1 MNEEMI
7 NYLKENRGGVSYGEL
22 AEKFLKIKSNSNV
35 AKVTVDSI
43 LSKDKR
49 CYLDK
54 DGLWHINVETGDQSV
69 TLCNLPLT
77 AVHILSDS
85 QRKDKRIFHVSLWS
99 INPEISLIS
108 EKWLTDPLELPFE
121 ERETLGA
128 ESGISFESEQ
138 TPQTVAFLA
147 SELEGKLPVFFSYY
161 DYLLLNALFEQHGF
175 CLSEDILLTSDLMKP
190 AEVNIPRPFT
200 LDRCLKEVMGNEQIA
215 SNILKRGKQFAE
227 CIVEL
232 IQLLKMRGIESRTGL
247 ERARPGPEQFFKS
260 KDFTSEDINNMPATP
275 GVYGFKDKD
284 GSFIY
289 IGKAKNLRRRL
300 QSYFRDTEE
309 SPQKIQILREKSQSL
324 IAYQCGSELES
335 LIYEYRLIKKHAPVL
350 NRQLDINERPGN
362 FRPIQDCIILL
373 PHIQKDKIMSFWFRR
388 DQKILMKPVDFD
400 LKEENGLIAE
410 LKDFFLSEKLSAT
423 NEDFP
428 EQEIAFRWIRSHE
441 LSLLT
446 VPVSRFASETEI
458 FEALS
463 CSMEEL
469 RQES

>member
-22 AEKFLKIKSNSNV
+22 AEKFLKIKNNSNV
-35 AKVTVDSI
+35 AKITVNSI

-49 CYLDK
+49 CYIDNN
-54 DGLWHINVETGDQSV
+54 GLWHINIETGDQSV
-69 TLCNLPLT
+69 MLCNLPLT
-77 AVHILSDS
+77 AVYILSDS

-108 EKWLTDPLELPFE
+108 EKWLTNPVELPFE
-121 ERETLGA
+121 EREALGA
-128 ESGISFESEQ
+128 ESGIYFEPEQ
-138 TPQTVAFLA
+138 LPQTVASIAL
-147 SELEGKLPVFFSYY
+147 ELEGKLPVFFSYY
-161 DYLLLNALFEQHGF
+161 DYLLFNALFEQHGF
-175 CLSEDILLTSDLMKP
+175 YLSEDILLASDLMKP

-200 LDRCLKEVMGNEQIA
+200 FDRCLKEVIGNDQIP

-227 CIVEL
+227 CIAEL

-247 ERARPGPEQFFKS
+247 EKARPEQEQFFKG
-260 KDFTSEDINNMPATP
+260 KDFTSEDINNMPVTP
-275 GVYGFKDKD
+275 GVYGFKEKD

-300 QSYFRDTEE
+300 QSYFRETEE
-309 SPQKIQILREKSQSL
+309 SPQKIRILREKSQSL
-324 IAYQCGSELES
+324 VAYQCGSELES
-335 LIYEYRLIKKHAPVL
+335 LIYEYRLIKKHAPQL

-373 PHIQKDKIMSFWFRR
+373 PHVQKDKIMSFWFRR
-388 DQKILMKPVDFD
+388 DQKIMMKPVDFD
-400 LKEENGLIAE
+400 SKEERGLLAE

-441 LSLLT
+441 LSIMT
-446 VPVSRFASETEI
+446 VPVSRLASETEI

-463 CSMEEL
+463 CSIEEL